1 MAEAVP
7 AMVPRSSA
15 RLPGLRVNTPL
26 ESDQISLAGLLE
38 ELASTD
44 VPGFRNLSGGELDAV
59 AKSVATAGWGRH
71 VPDQPAGVKAATGKK
86 PMWVS
91 FFLPLSLSPP
101 SSILPR
107 PVPPSP
113 ADR

>member
-44 VPGFRNLSGGELDAV
+44 VPGFRNLSGGEHAV
-59 AKSVATAGWGRH
+59 AKSGVGRWGRLMA
-71 VPDQPAGVKAATGKK
+71 DQPAGVKAAAGKT

-91 FFLPLSLSPP
+91 FFFSPSFYPPHLPHSAAPRASLT
-101 SSILPR
+101 R
-107 PVPPSP
+107 
-113 ADR
+113 